1 MTTMATDEK
10 DAPKAKSS
18 ETWYSMDEAKIEE
31 VRKAK
36 AWMQDANYFTR
47 VMVSPA
53 ASMKMLMHAHSGC
66 EAGLSAGGKPLEVM
80 GMMLGYPSDEHKH
93 TLVVTDVFP
102 LPVTGF
108 ETQVVAD
115 DENVINYM
123 IKLSDMVEVTRKER
137 LMGWYHSHP
146 FDVDEAHNHC
156 FLSSTDLSTQLSWQN
171 AEDPNGNPFL
181 AIVIDPLRS
190 FAKNS
195 SELAAFRAYPPTASP
210 PPNQCPDGSIVT
222 EDAKRVE
229 VWGSCWNRYYELK
242 VEYFM
247 SDQAKSIIDI
257 LNHSHL
263 WARTLSA
270 TPALETEHRER
281 VGERVSAVVEK
292 LEHAHAAHAS
302 QASRMGGGF
311 GFPAESLGGG
321 QSNKESSLKKASD
334 AASGIANE
342 GLLGQTTQLAKRH
355 LFSSEC
361 LCNGNCAAFANIAA
375 EYLKRKQARSCPVA
389 P

>member
-53 ASMKMLMHAHSGC
+53 ASMKMLMHAQSGC

-181 AIVIDPLRS
+181 AIVIDPLGPSRRTRRS
-190 FAKNS
+190 SRPSGLPADGV
-195 SELAAFRAYPPTASP
+195 AAAEPVPRRVHRDRGP
-210 PPNQCPDGSIVT
+210 
-222 EDAKRVE
+222 KRVE

-270 TPALETEHRER
+270 TPALEKEHRER
-281 VGERVSAVVEK
+281 VGERVSRSSASK
-292 LEHAHAAHAS
+292 AAPRPHAS

>member
-66 EAGLSAGGKPLEVM
+66 EAGLSAGGKPLE
-80 GMMLGYPSDEHKH
+80 
-93 TLVVTDVFP
+93 
-102 LPVTGF
+102 
-108 ETQVVAD
+108 
-115 DENVINYM
+115 VINYM

-270 TPALETEHRER
+270 TPALEKEHRER

>member
-1 MTTMATDEK
+1 
-10 DAPKAKSS
+10 
-18 ETWYSMDEAKIEE
+18 
-31 VRKAK
+31 
-36 AWMQDANYFTR
+36 MQDANYFTR

-190 FAKNS
+190 FAKNA

-270 TPALETEHRER
+270 TPALENQPQYLAEATKKVKEQGFYMKRAMDASDLK
-281 VGERVSAVVEK
+281 GA
-292 LEHAHAAHAS
+292 LQHAS
-302 QASRMGGGF
+302 DMLRELRTSLLTPRNYYELYMKVLDELHHLDDFFGGLCASGTQASELYEKAQACGL
-311 GFPAESLGGG
+311 SL
-321 QSNKESSLKKASD
+321 
-334 AASGIANE
+334 I
-342 GLLGQTTQLAKRH
+342 H
-355 LFSSEC
+355 
-361 LCNGNCAAFANIAA
+361 I
-375 EYLKRKQARSCPVA
+375 
-389 P
+389 

>member
-10 DAPKAKSS
+10 DAPKAKCS

-137 LMGWYHSHP
+137 LMGWYHTVSYTH
-146 FDVDEAHNHC
+146 
-156 FLSSTDLSTQLSWQN
+156 LTL
-171 AEDPNGNPFL
+171 
-181 AIVIDPLRS
+181 
-190 FAKNS
+190 
-195 SELAAFRAYPPTASP
+195 PT
-210 PPNQCPDGSIVT
+210 
-222 EDAKRVE
+222 
-229 VWGSCWNRYYELK
+229 
-242 VEYFM
+242 
-247 SDQAKSIIDI
+247 I
-257 LNHSHL
+257 LL
-263 WARTLSA
+263 
-270 TPALETEHRER
+270 
-281 VGERVSAVVEK
+281 V
-292 LEHAHAAHAS
+292 
-302 QASRMGGGF
+302 
-311 GFPAESLGGG
+311 
-321 QSNKESSLKKASD
+321 
-334 AASGIANE
+334 
-342 GLLGQTTQLAKRH
+342 
-355 LFSSEC
+355 
-361 LCNGNCAAFANIAA
+361 
-375 EYLKRKQARSCPVA
+375 
-389 P
+389 